1 LTLAGFPIPKHKNLK
16 TPYNAQMTTD
26 FDMQM
31 MQHALE
37 LAKQAAAIGEVPV
50 GAVVCQHETII
61 AEASNRRELD
71 QDPVA
76 HAEILAIRQAAKK
89 IDSWRLDDCTLYV
102 TLEPCAMCAG
112 ALVNC
117 RLPRLVYGA
126 SDPKMGCVNTLYQL
140 CNDSRF
146 NHSVEVVGG
155 VMAEETGQILSD
167 FFKALRGKIKRPKPR
182 ER

>member
-1 LTLAGFPIPKHKNLK
+1 
-16 TPYNAQMTTD
+16 MVTD
-26 FDMQM
+26 FDQHIMQR
-31 MQHALE
+31 ALE
-37 LAKQAAAIGEVPV
+37 LAQQAAAIGEVPV

-61 AEASNRRELD
+61 AEAYNRRELD

-126 SDPKMGCVNTLYQL
+126 TDPKMGCVDTLYQL
-140 CNDSRF
+140 CTEARF
-146 NHSVEVVGG
+146 NHRIEVISGLY
-155 VMAEETGQILSD
+155 AEEAGQLLSD
-167 FFKALRGKIKRPKPR
+167 FFKARRGKIKLPKPR
-182 ER
+182 Q

>member
-1 LTLAGFPIPKHKNLK
+1 
-16 TPYNAQMTTD
+16 MVTD
-26 FDMQM
+26 FDIQM
-31 MQHALE
+31 MRRALE
-37 LAKQAAAIGEVPV
+37 LAQQAAQIGEVPV

-76 HAEILAIRQAAKK
+76 HAEILAIREAAKK

-126 SDPKMGCVNTLYQL
+126 TDPKMGCVDTLYQL

-146 NHSVEVVGG
+146 NHRIDVVNG
-155 VMAEETGQILSD
+155 VMADEGGKLLSD
-167 FFKALRGKIKRPKPR
+167 FFKARRGKVKTPKPR
-182 ER
+182 A

>member
-1 LTLAGFPIPKHKNLK
+1 MSYTIG
-16 TPYNAQMTTD
+16 MVTD
-26 FDMQM
+26 FDIQM
-31 MQHALE
+31 MRRALE
-37 LAKQAAAIGEVPV
+37 LAQQAAQIGEVPV

-76 HAEILAIRQAAKK
+76 HAEILAIREAAKK

-126 SDPKMGCVNTLYQL
+126 TDPKMGCVDTLYQL

-146 NHSVEVVGG
+146 NHRIDVVNG
-155 VMAEETGQILSD
+155 VMADEGGKLLSD
-167 FFKALRGKIKRPKPR
+167 FFKARRGKVKTPKPR
-182 ER
+182 A